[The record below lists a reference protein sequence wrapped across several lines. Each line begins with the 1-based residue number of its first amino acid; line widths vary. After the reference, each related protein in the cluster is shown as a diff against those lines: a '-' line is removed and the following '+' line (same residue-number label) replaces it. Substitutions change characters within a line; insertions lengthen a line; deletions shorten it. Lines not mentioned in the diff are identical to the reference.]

1 MTICIKTIVLGET
14 KMKTCFLFLLSFF
27 LLPLTTAHAQQT
39 FESDTFA
46 VGQKNL
52 VIHFIG
58 HGTLMLE
65 YDGLII
71 HVDPVGRCADYSQLP
86 KADIILITHQH
97 QDHLDKEAIAKI
109 LSDKTRIVL
118 NRASYDILGFGK
130 AMANGDTLTIKD
142 IKITTVPAYNTTK
155 GRDKFHPKGRDNGY
169 VLEIGGKKI
178 YIAGD
183 TEDIPEMKQLKN
195 IDLAFLP
202 MNQPYTMTAKQL
214 VRAVKMV
221 RPGIVYPYHY
231 GDSDVMILPRLLKGI
246 KETELRIRRMN

>member
-1 MTICIKTIVLGET
+1 MTIHFVVNHLEET
-14 KMKTCFLFLLSFF
+14 KMKTYFAFLLSFF
-27 LLPLTTAHAQQT
+27 LLPLTAAHAQQS
-39 FESDTFA
+39 FETDTFDL
-46 VGQKNL
+46 GQKKL

-58 HGTLMLE
+58 HGTLMLD

-71 HVDPVGRCADYSQLP
+71 HVDPVGRYADYTQLP

-109 LSDKTRIVL
+109 LSAKTRIIL
-118 NRASYDILGFGK
+118 NRASCDILGFGK
-130 AMANGDTLTIKD
+130 AMANGDTITIKD
-142 IKITTVPAYNTTK
+142 VKITAVPAYNTTK

-169 VLEIGGKKI
+169 VLEIGEKKI

-195 IDLAFLP
+195 IDIAFLP

-214 VRAVKMV
+214 VNAVKV
-221 RPGIVYPYHY
+221 IKPRIVYPYHY
-231 GDSDVMILPRLLKGI
+231 ADSDLSALPQLLKGI
-246 KETELRIRRMN
+246 KGTELRIRRMN

>member
-1 MTICIKTIVLGET
+1 
-14 KMKTCFLFLLSFF
+14 MKTYLPFLFSFF
-27 LLPLTTAHAQQT
+27 LLPLTISHAQQT
-39 FESDTFA
+39 FETDTFA
-46 VGQKNL
+46 VGQKKL

-65 YDGLII
+65 YDGLVI
-71 HVDPVGRCADYSQLP
+71 HVDPVGRYADYSKLP
-86 KADIILITHQH
+86 KADIILTTHQH

-130 AMANGDTLTIKD
+130 AIANGDTLTIKD
-142 IKITTVPAYNTTK
+142 IKISAVPAYNTTK
-155 GRDKFHPKGRDNGY
+155 GRKKFHPKDRDNGY
-169 VLEIGGKKI
+169 VLDIGGKNI

-195 IDLAFLP
+195 IDIAFLP

-214 VRAVKMV
+214 ANAVKV
-221 RPGIVYPYHY
+221 IKPRIVYPYHY
-231 GDSDVMILPRLLKGI
+231 ADSDLSALPQLLKGL
-246 KETELRIRRMN
+246 KETELRIRRLN